1 VSTYSDDGL
10 FLSSRKAATRSS
22 SSTYNSAGRDPS
34 STFSA
39 EEEFGYTGGDTTS
52 VIQPSTGASG
62 TFGSTPF
69 DEDDKLR
76 TVHWRGNTDFGL
88 LVLRVVLGGIFVGH
102 GLRHLFGLFHG
113 TGLDPL
119 VAFIRASGY
128 TDPHLLGYIAG
139 IAELAGGALLVLGL
153 FTPLAAG
160 AILALLANVVV
171 LNYHHGFFASN
182 GIEMDVVM
190 GAAAF
195 ALLFTGP
202 GRVSL
207 DRPTPWFRRPG
218 LNAFIFLFLAV
229 AASVLFLFVLRDH

>member
-1 VSTYSDDGL
+1 MSTYSDDGL
-10 FLSSRKAATRSS
+10 FYSSRNTETSS
-22 SSTYNSAGRDPS
+22 SSTYNAAGRDPS
-34 STFSA
+34 STFDPDD
-39 EEEFGYTGGDTTS
+39 EFGYTGGDSTS
-52 VIQPSTGASG
+52 VISPGGGSGSYGPS
-62 TFGSTPF
+62 PF
-69 DEDDKLR
+69 DEDDQLR
-76 TVHWRGNTDFGL
+76 TVHWRGNADFGL

-119 VAFIRASGY
+119 VAFIQASGY

-139 IAELAGGALLVLGL
+139 VTELAGGVLLVLGL
-153 FTPLAAG
+153 FTPLATAALLG
-160 AILALLANVVV
+160 LLANVVV
-171 LNYHHGFFASN
+171 LNYHHGFFAPN
-182 GIEMDVVM
+182 GIELEAIL
-190 GAAAF
+190 GAATF

-218 LNAFIFLFLAV
+218 LNAFIFLFLSA

>member
-1 VSTYSDDGL
+1 MSTYSDDGL
-10 FLSSRKAATRSS
+10 FYSSRKAQMSNS

-34 STFSA
+34 SSTFDPDD
-39 EEEFGYTGGDTTS
+39 EFGYTGGDTTS
-52 VIQPSTGASG
+52 VIQPGGGAETYGPS
-62 TFGSTPF
+62 PF
-69 DEDDKLR
+69 DEDDQLR
-76 TVHWRGNTDFGL
+76 AVHWRGNTDFGL

-119 VAFIRASGY
+119 VAFIRVSGY
-128 TDPHLLGYIAG
+128 TDPHLLAYIAG
-139 IAELAGGALLVLGL
+139 VTELVGGALVILGL
-153 FTPLAAG
+153 LTPLATAALLG
-160 AILALLANVVV
+160 LLANVVV
-171 LNYHHGFFASN
+171 LNYRHGFFAAN
-182 GIEMDVVM
+182 GIEMEVIL

-218 LNAFIFLFLAV
+218 LNAFIFLFLTA

>member
-1 VSTYSDDGL
+1 MSTYSDDGL
-10 FLSSRKAATRSS
+10 FYSRRKAETSS

-34 STFSA
+34 SSTFDPD
-39 EEEFGYTGGDTTS
+39 EEFGYTGGDTTS
-52 VIQPSTGASG
+52 VIQPGGAASNYG
-62 TFGSTPF
+62 PSPF

-76 TVHWRGNTDFGL
+76 TVHWRGNADFGL

-119 VAFIRASGY
+119 VTFIRVSGY

-139 IAELAGGALLVLGL
+139 ITELVGGILLVLGL
-153 FTPLAAG
+153 FTPLATAALLG
-160 AILALLANVVV
+160 LLANVVV
-171 LNYHHGFFASN
+171 LNYKHGFFAPN
-182 GIEMDVVM
+182 GIELEVIL
-190 GAAAF
+190 GAAVF

-218 LNAFIFLFLAV
+218 LNAFIFLFLSA